1 MENKGTAEMFLRSL
15 EKHSMRYTVF
25 VGDGDSGCFGY
36 VKQELEKVYG
46 DAYPLRK
53 EEFQGHVQKRTG
65 LREMKKGYVE

>member
-1 MENKGTAEMFLRSL
+1 MKNKGTAEMFLLSL
-15 EKHSMRYTVF
+15 VKHSMRYTVF

-53 EEFQGHVQKRTG
+53 EECQGHVLKTNGDRG
-65 LREMKKGYVE
+65 